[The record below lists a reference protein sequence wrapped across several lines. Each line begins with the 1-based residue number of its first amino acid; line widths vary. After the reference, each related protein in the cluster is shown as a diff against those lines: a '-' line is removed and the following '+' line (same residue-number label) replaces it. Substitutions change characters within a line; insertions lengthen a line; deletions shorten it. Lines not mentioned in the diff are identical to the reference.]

1 MLASFLSFTFRNYDP
16 VTPEAYFAEMVKPHT
31 HVDELFLAGLAC
43 VLNSDLVIIY
53 LHPRPGL
60 PECKIIVASPDF
72 KHDDGK
78 RGANL
83 PIFRFII
90 SCLIAV
96 NTCQRFLFF
105 EYFSNVI
112 FQSQKS

>member
-1 MLASFLSFTFRNYDP
+1 MSPD
-16 VTPEAYFAEMVKPHT
+16 AYFADMVKPHT

-60 PECKIIVASPDF
+60 PGCKIIVASPDF

-83 PIFRFII
+83 PIFLGYYEVFFKLLHII
-90 SCLIAV
+90 KKYDGHVHVVGL
-96 NTCQRFLFF
+96 LFWRSGALP
-105 EYFSNVI
+105 ECS
-112 FQSQKS
+112 SHSTKPSH